1 MGIDRSKRFTFENVA
16 DLYDESCVNY
26 PDELAEDIV
35 SYSGIPPGGRI
46 LEIGCGTG
54 NATVLFGKRGFRIL
68 GLELGQRLAVLA
80 AKNCRFYP
88 WVEIR
93 NQAFE
98 DWELEENTFDLLIAA
113 DSFHWIP
120 PEIGY
125 PLAAKTLKDKGS
137 AAFFWSVPVDPQ
149 TDWSREIDS
158 LYQML
163 TPDFPHPD
171 RRFTTRWMRE
181 VIIENFK
188 ASKCFDVP
196 TIKQYSWSEKITAEK
211 YIKRLKTF
219 SMHDDVDQKIRDK
232 LYASIF
238 EVIQSYGGKVMKP
251 QSVMLFHAKLKRK
264 STSAG

>member
-1 MGIDRSKRFTFENVA
+1 
-16 DLYDESCVNY
+16 
-26 PDELAEDIV
+26 
-35 SYSGIPPGGRI
+35 

-98 DWELEENTFDLLIAA
+98 DWELEENTFDLVIAA

-125 PLAAKTLKDKGS
+125 LKSARALKDSGS

-149 TDWSREIDS
+149 TDWSREIDN
-158 LYQML
+158 LYQKL

-171 RRFTTRWMRE
+171 RRFTTKWMRE

-188 ASKCFDVP
+188 TSGCFGKVK
-196 TIKQYSWSEKITAEK
+196 IKQYSWSEEITAEK

-219 SMHDDVDQKIRDK
+219 SMHHDMDQRVRDE
-232 LYASIF
+232 LYARIF
-238 EVIQSYGGKVMKP
+238 EVIRSYGGNVMKP
-251 QSVMLFHAKLKRK
+251 QSVMLFHAKLK
-264 STSAG
+264 